1 MADTNMMIAKNIRE
15 ALKKAEKKQYE
26 LADALGYS
34 KQTVSNILA
43 GSRTVN
49 AMDLKKIAGFCNTS
63 MDRLVALPEKPVE
76 TNVVRAFMGQVKTKE
91 AKKGI
96 EMADKLIDMYL
107 FHSRIYERRSKD
119 IKYTLQRQ

>member
-49 AMDLKKIAGFCNTS
+49 AMDLKKIAGFCNIS
-63 MDRLVALPEKPVE
+63 MYRLVALPEKPVE

-107 FHSRIYERRSKD
+107 FHSRIYESGMVGMKE
-119 IKYTLQRQ
+119 KSSL

>member
-1 MADTNMMIAKNIRE
+1 MKDRGGFHMADTNMMIAKNIRE

-49 AMDLKKIAGFCNTS
+49 G
-63 MDRLVALPEKPVE
+63 
-76 TNVVRAFMGQVKTKE
+76 
-91 AKKGI
+91 
-96 EMADKLIDMYL
+96 
-107 FHSRIYERRSKD
+107 
-119 IKYTLQRQ
+119 

>member
-49 AMDLKKIAGFCNTS
+49 AMDLKKIAGFCNIS

-107 FHSRIYERRSKD
+107 FHSRIYESGMVGMKE
-119 IKYTLQRQ
+119 KSSL

>member
-49 AMDLKKIAGFCNTS
+49 AMDLKKIAGFCNIS

-76 TNVVRAFMGQVKTKE
+76 TNVVRALCDKSRRKKQKKE
-91 AKKGI
+91 LKWLTNL
-96 EMADKLIDMYL
+96 LICICSILVYMKVEWL
-107 FHSRIYERRSKD
+107 V
-119 IKYTLQRQ
+119 